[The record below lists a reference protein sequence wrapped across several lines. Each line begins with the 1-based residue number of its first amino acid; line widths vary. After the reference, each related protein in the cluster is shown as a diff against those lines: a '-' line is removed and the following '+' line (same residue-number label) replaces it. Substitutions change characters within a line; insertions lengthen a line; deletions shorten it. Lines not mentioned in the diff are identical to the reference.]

1 MKDFKLKYYSIKFL
15 IFALLL
21 LGAESCNGPAVV
33 DNPPPFLQITEG
45 PAEDAVIAVNYAT
58 FGWSG
63 SDNGFEYRYRM
74 LALDED
80 NFPTVYR
87 DWSEWG
93 TVTEITFSNLDESKY
108 RFEVSGRLKDHTDQ
122 ELTVS
127 RVFTVDAFRG
137 PALMFFKT
145 ETEMTVGQSD
155 SISVWVEGVDSL
167 VALHAVIAFDTTY
180 LSLQGI
186 SKGSFVERSG
196 FEQITVPDFSDA
208 GILSQ
213 VNSTGKIDINSA
225 VLATLYT
232 LPRRSLTGS
241 GSFITM
247 KFKAKAVG
255 STRLS
260 YTMVEF
266 HTEDGRVFSGNP
278 PKDGTVIITGK

>member
-1 MKDFKLKYYSIKFL
+1 MKDLRLKYFSIRIL
-15 IFALLL
+15 ILFVFIF
-21 LGAESCNGPAVV
+21 GAENCNGPAVV
-33 DNPPPFLQITEG
+33 DDPPPFLQITEG
-45 PAEDAVIAVNYAT
+45 PAPNEVIAVNYAT

-80 NFPTVYR
+80 NFPTVYH

-93 TVTEITFSNLDESKY
+93 TVTEITFNNLDESKY
-108 RFEVSGRLKDHTDQ
+108 LFEVGGRLKDHTDQ

-127 RVFTVDAFRG
+127 REFTVDAFRG
-137 PALMFFKT
+137 PALMFFKS

-186 SKGSFVERSG
+186 SKGSFVDRSG

-208 GILSQ
+208 AILAQ

-255 STRLS
+255 TSKLS
-260 YTMVEF
+260 YTLVEF
-266 HTEDGRVFSGNP
+266 HSEDGSVFTGNP
-278 PKDGTVIITGK
+278 PKDGTVRISAK